1 MDENRSK
8 RPFRPFFLAQI
19 GRNLGKEKPSRS
31 SPPRGQ
37 SRERKPLKN
46 LKNPLATKSTSA
58 VALTP
63 RPHIA
68 VNATPRTET
77 LGVAQA
83 SKAGTLRTR
92 PERPKAARPVRPQA
106 EPEATPLVHRT
117 QRFSASN
124 DSLRSS
130 RFVRRGQSS
139 RWLIADAVDAASI
152 EDLGDGVFVDT
163 KSGELLNSDWVR
175 PPRPARCGWRI
186 GDTVAVHSDGNTAHF
201 SGTERCSSIWACPV
215 CSAVIRAERAREIGQ
230 AVEAHHAAGGSILF
244 VTLTIRHDRND
255 SLKQSMDAV
264 LGSWRKLL
272 QGSAW
277 AGSKTTS
284 GMRDRFRVSGYI
296 RSTEVTYGSN
306 GWHVH
311 IHALFFTDDQL
322 SDTEV
327 SAFGDELHTRW
338 ARFVEKSTGKVPTRQ
353 HGVDVQRVDQDGQV
367 LGKYLAKVQDEGKSK
382 TEKWSASAE
391 LARADVKRGRG
402 DNFVPFEL
410 LDEDHDL
417 PAAQRRRLWAEY
429 YEGTKGRRCITW
441 SRGLK
446 DRFGIGEA
454 TDEEIIEDTEAAPV
468 RYLADGRAYDALRR
482 SDAELLALVLSSAAR
497 DEWSVVKALLP
508 GTEVLCVAEQPAED
522 VIW

>member
-1 MDENRSK
+1 M
-8 RPFRPFFLAQI
+8 
-19 GRNLGKEKPSRS
+19 
-31 SPPRGQ
+31 
-37 SRERKPLKN
+37 
-46 LKNPLATKSTSA
+46 
-58 VALTP
+58 
-63 RPHIA
+63 
-68 VNATPRTET
+68 
-77 LGVAQA
+77 
-83 SKAGTLRTR
+83 
-92 PERPKAARPVRPQA
+92 
-106 EPEATPLVHRT
+106 
-117 QRFSASN
+117 
-124 DSLRSS
+124 
-130 RFVRRGQSS
+130 
-139 RWLIADAVDAASI
+139 
-152 EDLGDGVFVDT
+152 
-163 KSGELLNSDWVR
+163 
-175 PPRPARCGWRI
+175 
-186 GDTVAVHSDGNTAHF
+186 
-201 SGTERCSSIWACPV
+201 
-215 CSAVIRAERAREIGQ
+215 
-230 AVEAHHAAGGSILF
+230 
-244 VTLTIRHDRND
+244 
-255 SLKQSMDAV
+255 
-264 LGSWRKLL
+264 
-272 QGSAW
+272 
-277 AGSKTTS
+277 
-284 GMRDRFRVSGYI
+284 
-296 RSTEVTYGSN
+296 
-306 GWHVH
+306 
-311 IHALFFTDDQL
+311 
-322 SDTEV
+322 
-327 SAFGDELHTRW
+327 HTRW